1 MKEKLDFSVVP
12 SQYILCLNGQCPK
25 AATCLRHL
33 AEQSATEDIK
43 YWSIISPKHLA
54 AISGDC
60 PYYRSCEKVRY
71 AKGFIG
77 ILENLPHKEM
87 QTVISR
93 LIGHFNQ
100 RTYYRVRKG
109 ERPLSPSEQ
118 RSVLRIIKNCGTTK
132 ALEFDAYYEDY
143 DW

>member
-1 MKEKLDFSVVP
+1 MKEELDLSTMP
-12 SQYILCLNGQCPK
+12 SQYSFCLNHQCPK
-25 AATCLRHL
+25 ATTCLRQL
-33 AEQSATEDIK
+33 AEQSITNEVK
-43 YWSIISPKHLA
+43 YWSVISPKHLA
-54 AISGDC
+54 TLKGDC
-60 PYYRSCEKVRY
+60 PYYRSSQKVRY
-71 AKGFIG
+71 AKGFIA
-77 ILENLPHKEM
+77 ILGELPHKQMEV
-87 QTVISR
+87 VISR

>member
-12 SQYILCLNGQCPK
+12 TQYILCLNHQCPK
-25 AATCLRHL
+25 AATCLRQL
-33 AEQSATEDIK
+33 AEQSAPDDIQC
-43 YWSIISPKHLA
+43 WNIISPKYLST
-54 AISGDC
+54 IKGDC
-60 PYYRSCEKVRY
+60 PYYRSCEKVLY

-77 ILENLPHKEM
+77 MLENLPHKEM

-100 RTYYRVRKG
+100 RTYYRIRKG
-109 ERPLSPSEQ
+109 ERLLSPIEQ
-118 RSVLRIIKNCGTTK
+118 QQMRRIIKSCGVTQ
-132 ALEFDAYYEDY
+132 AIEFDAYYEDY

>member
-33 AEQSATEDIK
+33 AEQSAPDDIK

-54 AISGDC
+54 TISGDC
-60 PYYRSCEKVRY
+60 PYYRSSEKVRY

-77 ILENLPHKEM
+77 MLENLPHKEM
-87 QTVISR
+87 QTVIIR
-93 LIGHFNQ
+93 LISHFNQ

-109 ERPLSPSEQ
+109 ERSLSPAEQ
-118 RSVLRIIKNCGTTK
+118 QNILRILKNSGVTTPV
-132 ALEFDAYYEDY
+132 EFDAYYEDY